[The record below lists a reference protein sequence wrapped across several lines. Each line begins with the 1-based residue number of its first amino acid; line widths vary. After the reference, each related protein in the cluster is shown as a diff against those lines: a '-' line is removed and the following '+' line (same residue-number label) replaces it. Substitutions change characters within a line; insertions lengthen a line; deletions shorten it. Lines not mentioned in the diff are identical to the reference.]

1 MSRMRETQLYVTANL
16 STVLSSEDLRVD
28 TDLSSL
34 IILGKQ

>member
-16 STVLSSEDLRVD
+16 PTVLSFGDLRVD